1 MKLKELCT
9 DERPREKMI
18 EKGASSL
25 SNAELLA
32 IMLRTGTENMNVVE
46 VARHMLKE
54 CDGKLEM
61 LAGMSVENIC
71 RFKGVGPSKAV
82 TLAAAFELGRR
93 YAAESDNLTRLRLSS
108 PKEVF
113 QLMYPVLRD
122 VGHEECWTLFTNKT
136 NIFIGK
142 DRLSSGGEDAT
153 VIDNR
158 MIIRRAIERKA
169 AGVILVHNHPSGTAL
184 PSAADIS
191 QTRQLQNALKTCGL
205 SLIDHVIIGKG
216 CYYSFNDESLS
227 ES

>member
-32 IMLRTGTENMNVVE
+32 IMLRTGTEEMNVVE

-54 CDGKLEM
+54 CDGKLER

-82 TLAAAFELGRR
+82 ALAAAFELGRR
-93 YAAESDNLTRLRLSS
+93 YAAESDNLSRLRLSS

-113 QLMYPVLRD
+113 RMMYPVLRNID
-122 VGHEECWTLFTNKT
+122 HEECWALFTNKT

-205 SLIDHVIIGKG
+205 SLIDHVIIGRG
-216 CYYSFNDESLS
+216 CYYSFTDESLS

>member
-1 MKLKELCT
+1 MKLKELCM
-9 DERPREKMI
+9 DERPREKMM

-32 IMLRTGTENMNVVE
+32 IMLRTGTEGMNALE
-46 VARHMLKE
+46 ISQHMLKDS
-54 CDGKLEM
+54 DGRLER
-61 LAGMSVENIC
+61 LAGMSVEHLC
-71 RFKGVGPSKAV
+71 RFKGIGPGKAV

-93 YAAESDNLTRLRLSS
+93 YAAEAGTESRLRMSS

-113 QLMYPVLRD
+113 RLMYPVLRD
-122 VGHEECWTLFTNKT
+122 IGHEECWAVFTNRT

-142 DRLSSGGEDAT
+142 EKLSSGGEDST

-158 MIIRRAIERKA
+158 MIIRRALERKA

-184 PSAADIS
+184 PSTADIS

-227 ES
+227 GS

>member
-113 QLMYPVLRD
+113 
-122 VGHEECWTLFTNKT
+122 
-136 NIFIGK
+136 
-142 DRLSSGGEDAT
+142 
-153 VIDNR
+153 
-158 MIIRRAIERKA
+158 
-169 AGVILVHNHPSGTAL
+169 
-184 PSAADIS
+184 
-191 QTRQLQNALKTCGL
+191 RQM
-205 SLIDHVIIGKG
+205 
-216 CYYSFNDESLS
+216 
-227 ES
+227 